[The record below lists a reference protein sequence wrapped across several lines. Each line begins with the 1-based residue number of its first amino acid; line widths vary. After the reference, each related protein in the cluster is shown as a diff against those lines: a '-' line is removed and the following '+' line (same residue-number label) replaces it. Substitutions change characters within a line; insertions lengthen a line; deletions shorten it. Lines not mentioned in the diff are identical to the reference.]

1 MGEKS
6 ENPPEVCVADEE
18 ELGRHCVG
26 LATND
31 PKYGG
36 FQLYTVCKG
45 ILVSPIPDWLSF
57 EQPVV
62 LPLAISTA
70 ATGLFKKDRL
80 ALPYPTNA
88 SKPTGK
94 TVLVWGG
101 SSSVGS
107 SAIQLAAAAGVIVV
121 TVASSH
127 NLQYVKSLGTKH
139 AFDYKSPSVVD
150 DIVSAVRS
158 TDFAGV
164 FNAIS
169 MGESSGIW
177 SQVLWKLGSGGKYAS
192 TLPEAE
198 GVPKDMAGGG
208 GKSTIA
214 KQPFVGMTRTVGL
227 TTMLSLCPDCCRLG

>member
-1 MGEKS
+1 M
-6 ENPPEVCVADEE
+6 
-18 ELGRHCVG
+18 GRHCVG